1 MTAERVAEEYG
12 RQWDRRPRPQNQSR
26 HTLGGRA
33 VKKFA
38 AGSARVDVTLE
49 GYYQFGEIGM
59 GGADPKN
66 MDIEA
71 YAFHIDGGVTLPVPM
86 APRLSAEFN
95 TASGNKRRRQMEK
108 LRSIVSHQPHSLRVH
123 GPHVLEEHEPFAFG
137 LQLRPNKDSHF
148 EVTGH
153 LFSRQETTDGVVSCR
168 SSSLGLPNGRHL
180 DRCWGRNRRGLYPFL
195 HPREP
200 RGLANRRRGFPAW

>member
-1 MTAERVAEEYG
+1 MG
-12 RQWDRRPRPQNQSR
+12 NNDPRPRNQSR

-59 GGADPKN
+59 TTPGAKN

-95 TASGNKRRRQMEK
+95 TASGNKGDGKNGEA
-108 LRSIVSHQPHSLRVH
+108 SINCI
-123 GPHVLEEHEPFAFG
+123 
-137 LQLRPNKDSHF
+137 RP
-148 EVTGH
+148 
-153 LFSRQETTDGVVSCR
+153 TTFTSGTWTAC
-168 SSSLGLPNGRHL
+168 PGRT
-180 DRCWGRNRRGLYPFL
+180 
-195 HPREP
+195 
-200 RGLANRRRGFPAW
+200 